1 MGPEM
6 KRKLVVFVVMLSV
19 LLLLGWAVR
28 YFPSSP
34 VPPVESTSPEQ
45 KRILSSP
52 TNETGGS
59 AQGESPATLDFE
71 TPVYEKR
78 AVESQHISADKT
90 VTGNDKPTDLSDYN
104 ISIKREEKKGYQI
117 LPGVTVKSGTA
128 QVQLDQDN
136 SRYIEIERNPPNS
149 NNQYQMMLKKKF

>member
-1 MGPEM
+1 MGTEM
-6 KRKLVVFVVMLSV
+6 RRKLVVFVVMLSV

-34 VPPVESTSPEQ
+34 VPSAESTSPEQ
-45 KRILSSP
+45 KRILPPP
-52 TNETGGS
+52 TNETVGS
-59 AQGESPATLDFE
+59 VKEESPATLDFE

-78 AVESQHISADKT
+78 TIGSQHISTDKA
-90 VTGNDKPTDLSDYN
+90 VTENDKPTDLSDYN
-104 ISIKREEKKGYQI
+104 ISIKKEEKKGYQI